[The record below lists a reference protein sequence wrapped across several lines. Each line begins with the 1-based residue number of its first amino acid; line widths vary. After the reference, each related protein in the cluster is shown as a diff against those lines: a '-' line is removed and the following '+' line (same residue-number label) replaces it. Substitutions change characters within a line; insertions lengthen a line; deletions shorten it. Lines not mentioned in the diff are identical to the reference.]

1 MPPTLFAEIDRDV
14 RELYTRSGAVRD
26 GIFSQRY
33 QFRSLEHEQERTAVT
48 FEALWR
54 TMLELEAWAGHR
66 FIARAAGDEGSCDY
80 VGARE
85 GS

>member
-1 MPPTLFAEIDRDV
+1 
-14 RELYTRSGAVRD
+14 
-26 GIFSQRY
+26 
-33 QFRSLEHEQERTAVT
+33 RSLEHEQERTAVT